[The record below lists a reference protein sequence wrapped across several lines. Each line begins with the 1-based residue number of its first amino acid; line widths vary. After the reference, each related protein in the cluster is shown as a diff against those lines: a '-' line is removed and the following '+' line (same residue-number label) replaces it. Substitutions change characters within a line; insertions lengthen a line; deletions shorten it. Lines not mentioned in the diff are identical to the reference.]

1 MNSLAN
7 RKVIFIIEFVFIHFV
22 ILQVVKYFINCGLN
36 VNATDQQGATVLH
49 YAAQRNLEIA
59 SFLGHMA
66 PSLLNYRDNHNRTP
80 LVRAMMTKNFS
91 QTGQIIK

>member
-1 MNSLAN
+1 MREVNV
-7 RKVIFIIEFVFIHFV
+7 VIFIIKFVSIFFV
-22 ILQVVKYFINCGLN
+22 ILQLVKYFINCGMN
-36 VNATDQQGATVLH
+36 VNARDHQGATVLH
-49 YAAQRNLEIA
+49 YAAQRNLELA